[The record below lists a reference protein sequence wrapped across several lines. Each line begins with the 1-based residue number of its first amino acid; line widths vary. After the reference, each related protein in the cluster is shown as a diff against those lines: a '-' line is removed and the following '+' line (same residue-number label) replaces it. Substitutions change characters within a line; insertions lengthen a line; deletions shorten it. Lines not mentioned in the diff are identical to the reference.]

1 MTDRINEPDDI
12 DQDDW
17 QDATD
22 DDDLLD
28 FTVDEFDGDMIAA
41 ASLMPDHITPEDDTD
56 MLHDDFDAME
66 DDPFDSFAEPMER
79 PKPRPQQ
86 NRRKPQPLSTAR
98 RQALRVEMARVFGK
112 RRAEAATD
120 AFVSILNRLRS
131 QAADAPDMQKLIA
144 AATRRLARRATG
156 LRDADVQ
163 NLARRILALFQPAP
177 AKSHAP
183 QPTADADLRAAKD
196 ALRQAARYL
205 LRVERR
211 IADRQAG
218 QG

>member
-12 DQDDW
+12 DHDDW
-17 QDATD
+17 QDAD

-41 ASLMPDHITPEDDTD
+41 ASLMPDHITPDDDTD
-56 MLHDDFDAME
+56 ILHDDFDAME
-66 DDPFDSFAEPMER
+66 DDPFDDFDEEVAR
-79 PKPRPQQ
+79 PKRRPQQ
-86 NRRKPQPLSTAR
+86 NRRKPAPLSPSR
-98 RQALRVEMARVFGK
+98 RQALRAEMARVFGK
-112 RRAEAATD
+112 RRAEPATD
-120 AFVSILNRLRS
+120 AFMNILARLRRQS
-131 QAADAPDMQKLIA
+131 ADEPDLQQLVA
-144 AATRRLARRATG
+144 AATRRLARRTTG

-163 NLARRILALFQPAP
+163 TLTRRIHAVFQPVPSKPP
-177 AKSHAP
+177 AS
-183 QPTADADLRAAKD
+183 QPTMDADLRTAKN